1 MDFDIHLS
9 KRTEKFLKT
18 CNDELY
24 NRILQKLK
32 KLESDPFPH
41 DVKRVFGQ
49 KEKTFRV
56 RVGDYRLL
64 YVVFLDD
71 NVILVV
77 NIDKRPRAY

>member
-49 KEKTFRV
+49 KENTFRV